1 MRFTDFK
8 YLPNI
13 FEMASDAL
21 DGLKTALAGKIK
33 ELPADEATIKTLRE
47 IEDLLRDT
55 NAGGRVGLIKKDLKS
70 IEDPAV
76 HKAQQILARFIVSID
91 GTPEQRNELFD
102 LWRKDQLV
110 NKEQLFSGDRVGF
123 AEVFNGYGPNPV
135 ITELVDN
142 LMRIMTNG
150 HGKGEFALSVLSK
163 SINKPVGSKG
173 DLVLTWKGRQYQV
186 EVKTSDIG
194 DSTVN
199 PETGEEKKGSLS
211 SARFGDQEVTVADG
225 YHAAALEL
233 NDFVS
238 ARGQYK
244 TRKGYKLSGIGGYGV
259 NLNKAIDFVT
269 NCTPEEKTKFMAMA
283 RKCISLIFGK
293 FPTDK
298 PVRSEYKIRLKKNI
312 NSILGAIEAGDNGG
326 AAQAYSVANFNYY
339 MAKKHDDGVLFIS
352 IPNGTFVWYNNAE
365 DLEQKGLRLHSDTI
379 SISATADVGR
389 AVYPQMYVNPTTF
402 GANTAAKELKKLKF
416 TKKTDA
422 DKFKQSMIDWVGRI
436 ARKRNITNSRLI
448 ITMGT
453 FAYTLRMAGYET
465 ADIISALEDKYPQFK
480 KPAPRQIQP
489 VQTTPAENP
498 EEVPAE
504 AEPQP
509 TTV

>member
-8 YLPNI
+8 FLPLL
-13 FEMASDAL
+13 EMAIDAL
-21 DGLKTALAGKIK
+21 DSLKTVLAGKIK

-47 IEDLLRDT
+47 IEDLLRDA
-55 NAGGRVGLIKKDLKS
+55 NAGGRIGLINKDLKS
-70 IEDPAV
+70 IPDSAV
-76 HKAQQILARFIVSID
+76 HKAQQVLARFIVSID
-91 GTPEQRNELFD
+91 GTPEERNELFE
-102 LWRKDQLV
+102 LWRNDQLV

-123 AEVFNGYGPNPV
+123 AEVFNGYTTNP
-135 ITELVDN
+135 IIRELVDN
-142 LMRIMTNG
+142 LMRVMANG

-163 SINKPVGSKG
+163 SINKPAGSKG
-173 DLVLTWKGRQYQV
+173 DLVLTWNKREYQV
-186 EVKTSDIG
+186 EVKTSDVG
-194 DSTVN
+194 DTKVD
-199 PETGEEKKGSLS
+199 PETGEEKKGSVS

-259 NLNKAIDFVT
+259 NLNKAIDFVN
-269 NCTPEEKTKFMAMA
+269 NCTPQEKTKFMTLA

-293 FPTDK
+293 FPNDK
-298 PVRSEYKIRLKKNI
+298 GVRGEYKIRLKKNI
-312 NSILGAIEAGDNGG
+312 NSVLGAIEAGDNGG

-365 DLEQKGLRLHSDTI
+365 ELTQKGLRLHSDTI

-402 GANTAAKELKKLKF
+402 GRETASKALNKLKIG
-416 TKKTDA
+416 KKTDMEQ
-422 DKFKQSMIDWVGRI
+422 FKQNMVTWAGKLARI
-436 ARKRNITNSRLI
+436 RNVTNQRVIQGMAVEAVRLRLEGQDTDSI
-448 ITMGT
+448 I
-453 FAYTLRMAGYET
+453 A
-465 ADIISALEDKYPQFK
+465 ALEEKYPQLK
-480 KPAPRQIQP
+480 VPVPRAITPQAT
-489 VQTTPAENP
+489 TTP
-498 EEVPAE
+498 PAE
-504 AEPQP
+504 QSIAAEPQP
-509 TTV
+509 TA